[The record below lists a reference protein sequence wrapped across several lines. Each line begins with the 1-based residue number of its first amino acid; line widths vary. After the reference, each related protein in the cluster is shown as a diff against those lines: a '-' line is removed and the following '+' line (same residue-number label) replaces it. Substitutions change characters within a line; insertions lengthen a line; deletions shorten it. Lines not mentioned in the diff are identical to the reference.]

1 MRDWSINI
9 FEEILGMTA
18 DEWKELND
26 FINEGDDK

>member
-9 FEEILGMTA
+9 FEEILGMRA

-26 FINEGDDK
+26 FYQRRR